1 MSVPVSVPVPF
12 LAAAS
17 SLAKKERCDVIADDT
32 AIVGPPAV
40 TMSGADNDSES
51 SLPTFRPFTREELA
65 VIEKKIA
72 DKRAAAKKRAERRA
86 RNIAVSS
93 PNWV

>member
-1 MSVPVSVPVPF
+1 MSDIGG
-12 LAAAS
+12 
-17 SLAKKERCDVIADDT
+17 C
-32 AIVGPPAV
+32 G
-40 TMSGADNDSES
+40 GAENDSEN

-86 RNIAVSS
+86 RNIAVSLKFHAYS
-93 PNWV
+93 IILG

>member
-1 MSVPVSVPVPF
+1 MS
-12 LAAAS
+12 
-17 SLAKKERCDVIADDT
+17 DI
-32 AIVGPPAV
+32 GG
-40 TMSGADNDSES
+40 GAENDSES

-86 RNIAVSS
+86 RNIAVS
-93 PNWV
+93 